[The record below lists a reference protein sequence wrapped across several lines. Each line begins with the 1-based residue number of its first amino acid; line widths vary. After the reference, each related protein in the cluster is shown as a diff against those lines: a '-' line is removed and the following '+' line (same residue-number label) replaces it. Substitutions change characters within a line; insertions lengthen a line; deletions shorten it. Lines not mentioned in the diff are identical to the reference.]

1 MIWISDEWKD
11 YEVLDTSDGERLER
25 WGKYIL
31 VRPDPQVIWNT
42 PKELREW
49 RKYDARYIRSN
60 TGGGHWSDH
69 KLPERWQIH
78 YKDYLTFNVK
88 PMNFK
93 HTGVFPEQAANWD
106 FIRDKVASAGRPVRV
121 LNLFAYSGGA
131 TLAAAA
137 GGADKLREKPIVSFI
152 ACSVPLLTFKHM
164 DAEILLRCARAGVP
178 VQPCSLPTAGAN
190 TPVTAQGTALVQRQ
204 AHDAALL
211 CDGLQDALAN
221 PPYGIGDKFESAR
234 FVEFLSSLYK
244 SQVTFVD

>member
-1 MIWISDEWKD
+1 MIWLSDEWKD

-42 PKELREW
+42 PKEDPAW
-49 RKYDARYIRSN
+49 RRFDARYIRSN
-60 TGGGHWSDH
+60 TGGGHWSEH
-69 KLPERWQIH
+69 HLPERWQIR

-106 FIRDKVASAGRPVRV
+106 FIRDKVASAGRPVRI

-137 GGADKLREKPIVSFI
+137 GGAEVYH
-152 ACSVPLLTFKHM
+152 V
-164 DAEILLRCARAGVP
+164 DASKGMVAWA
-178 VQPCSLPTAGAN
+178 
-190 TPVTAQGTALVQRQ
+190 
-204 AHDAALL
+204 
-211 CDGLQDALAN
+211 
-221 PPYGIGDKFESAR
+221 
-234 FVEFLSSLYK
+234 
-244 SQVTFVD
+244 